1 MANTLE
7 FYKKSNNR
15 VWVEFQDKDMPLETF
30 LTLPESGRMIEK
42 MYLEIITRYP
52 ETVKKEVSD
61 MDIKGE
67 VVGTFIK
74 KYFLKKDKIY
84 DVFLSKDGTFI
95 KFNLEES

>member
-15 VWVEFQDKDMPLETF
+15 VWVEFQDKDMP
-30 LTLPESGRMIEK
+30 PESGRMIEK